1 MLVRKLETISNI
13 SSEAGYQ
20 GLIHSIVTV
29 PTDLQCHVD
38 GHRPVHVEEDL
49 SDAQQDEGH
58 HQMVLY
64 MVSTIMD
71 QFMLRKICPMPSKMK
86 AITRWSYT
94 WLVRSWTS
102 SC

>member
-49 SDAQQDEGH
+49 SDALQDL
-58 HQMVLY
+58 VILY
-64 MVSTIMD
+64 MVSKIMD
-71 QFMLRKICPMPSKMK
+71 QFILRKICLMPSRMK
-86 AITRWSYT
+86 TITRWSYT
-94 WLVRSWTS
+94 IHG
-102 SC
+102 

>member
-29 PTDLQCHVD
+29 PTDPTDLQCHVD

-71 QFMLRKICPMPSKMK
+71 QFMLRKICPMPSRMT
-86 AITRWSYT
+86 ATTRWSYT
-94 WLVRSWTS
+94 WLVRS
-102 SC
+102 